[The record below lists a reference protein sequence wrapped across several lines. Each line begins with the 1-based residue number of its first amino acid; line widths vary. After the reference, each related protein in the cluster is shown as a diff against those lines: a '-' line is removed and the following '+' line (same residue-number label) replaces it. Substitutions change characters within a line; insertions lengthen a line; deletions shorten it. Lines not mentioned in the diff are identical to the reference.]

1 MINKPD
7 FKAMSTP
14 ELRAY
19 VLEHR
24 EDNEAFY
31 ALSDRIKEQGKP
43 LKVEDLPQILQSQRQ
58 QRQS

>member
-1 MINKPD
+1 MIIKPD
-7 FKAMSTP
+7 FKTISTQ

-31 ALSDRIKEQGKP
+31 ALSDRIKEHGKP
-43 LKVEDLPQILQSQRQ
+43 LKIEELPQILQSQRQ

>member
-7 FKAMSTP
+7 FQAMSTP

-43 LKVEDLPQILQSQRQ
+43 LTIEELPEILQSQRQ
-58 QRQS
+58 QRKS

>member
-1 MINKPD
+1 MSNKPN
-7 FKAMSTP
+7 FKEMSTA

-24 EDNEAFY
+24 QDNDAFY

-43 LKVEDLPQILQSQRQ
+43 LIVEELPEIISRQRQ
-58 QRQS
+58 R

>member
-7 FKAMSTP
+7 FQAMSTP

-19 VLEHR
+19 VLKHR

-43 LKVEDLPQILQSQRQ
+43 LIIEDLPEILQRQRQ
-58 QRQS
+58 QRQ

>member
-7 FKAMSTP
+7 FKAMSTQ

-43 LKVEDLPQILQSQRQ
+43 LIIEELPEILQSQRQ

>member
-7 FKAMSTP
+7 FQAMSTP
-14 ELRAY
+14 ELRTY

-43 LKVEDLPQILQSQRQ
+43 LKIEELPEIIQGLQQQSQ
-58 QRQS
+58 S